1 MRPLTAAATLL
12 ALASAASAD
21 PIDDYVRAQLA
32 KHHIPGLSLAVVRAG
47 RVEKLQSYGVADL
60 EWSAAATD
68 DTRYQLASA
77 TKPFT
82 GTLLMHLVE
91 RGELDLDVS
100 VSRYLPEAPP
110 TWKTI
115 TLRHLAA
122 HTSGLKEV
130 DASQARTT
138 EAIAAAAMREPLAF
152 EPGSRSVYGFTD
164 YVVLARI
171 LEKVSGKSF
180 PDLLRERLTGP
191 LGMTATGFDHATQD
205 GPIRVADVMPR
216 RAATYRWNG
225 SAQQRFDFLYEV
237 RGYAAG
243 GLYSSASDLARF
255 FSALAQ
261 GKVLEP
267 ESLAAMWTPP
277 TLAAGGEAEF
287 AAGWV
292 AGRHQGRATV
302 GHSGGPA
309 LADLLYFPDEKL
321 AVVVLLNQQRMFPYL
336 ALGIADL
343 LLPPGAVPPAIPDS
357 APALTRGHRAL
368 LAAAA
373 EGKVEGGDIAENA
386 RPALTRTL
394 QEMGPIVLGMLDPI
408 GAVELVQERKDASRW
423 TRTYRVTFGRSAR
436 YWRFDL
442 TPDGRIAGLQP
453 VSERAL
459 ASR

>member
-1 MRPLTAAATLL
+1 
-12 ALASAASAD
+12 
-21 PIDDYVRAQLA
+21 
-32 KHHIPGLSLAVVRAG
+32 
-47 RVEKLQSYGVADL
+47 
-60 EWSAAATD
+60 
-68 DTRYQLASA
+68 
-77 TKPFT
+77 
-82 GTLLMHLVE
+82 
-91 RGELDLDVS
+91 
-100 VSRYLPEAPP
+100 
-110 TWKTI
+110 
-115 TLRHLAA
+115 
-122 HTSGLKEV
+122 
-130 DASQARTT
+130 
-138 EAIAAAAMREPLAF
+138 
-152 EPGSRSVYGFTD
+152 
-164 YVVLARI
+164 
-171 LEKVSGKSF
+171 
-180 PDLLRERLTGP
+180 
-191 LGMTATGFDHATQD
+191 
-205 GPIRVADVMPR
+205 
-216 RAATYRWNG
+216 
-225 SAQQRFDFLYEV
+225 
-237 RGYAAG
+237 
-243 GLYSSASDLARF
+243 
-255 FSALAQ
+255 
-261 GKVLEP
+261 
-267 ESLAAMWTPP
+267 
-277 TLAAGGEAEF
+277 
-287 AAGWV
+287 
-292 AGRHQGRATV
+292 V

-373 EGKVEGGDIAENA
+373 EGKVEGGDIAEDA